1 MFMFEFT
8 KDQIFIITGAS
19 SGIGKGVALL
29 LNELGATVVAIARRM
44 DKLEEI
50 KASSAHPENFFC
62 ERKDLSVDC
71 GTLDAYVRSLKAK
84 YGKFRGLVYCAGIPA
99 VISLQAI
106 TPEMAEE
113 TFNINYFAPLFM
125 AKGFA
130 DRRVNTGKGSA
141 MVFISSIAAECCG
154 KGMSLYS
161 GSKAALKA
169 SARVIAKEI
178 APNGVRVN
186 SILPA
191 DIETPMTA
199 EEYMQRRKPLY
210 PMGFGSVSDVANFVV
225 FLLSDKAK
233 WISGQSYIMDCAA
246 LL

>member
-1 MFMFEFT
+1 MFEFT

-50 KASSAHPENFFC
+50 KASSVHPENFFC
-62 ERKDLSVDC
+62 EHKDLSVDC
-71 GTLDAYVRSLKAK
+71 GTLDNYVRSIKAK
-84 YGKFRGLVYCAGIPA
+84 YGKLRGFVYCAGISSILP
-99 VISLQAI
+99 LQAI
-106 TPEMAEE
+106 TPEIVQEV
-113 TFNINYFAPLFM
+113 FNINYFAPLFM

-130 DRRVNTGKGSA
+130 DRRINMGKGSA
-141 MVFISSIAAECCG
+141 MVFISSIAAECCD

-191 DIETPMTA
+191 DIETPMTVG
-199 EEYMQRRKPLY
+199 EYMQRRESLY
-210 PMGFGSVSDVANFVV
+210 PMGFGKTSDVANFVA